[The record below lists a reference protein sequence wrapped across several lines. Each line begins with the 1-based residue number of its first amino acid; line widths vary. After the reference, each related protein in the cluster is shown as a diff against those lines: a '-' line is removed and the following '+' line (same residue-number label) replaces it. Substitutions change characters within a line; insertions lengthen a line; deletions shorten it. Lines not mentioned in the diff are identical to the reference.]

1 MNQSKM
7 WTLRGIFMCIK
18 KTFCASVEPNPNPNP
33 DLPTVVFDLE
43 TGLYYKQNATVGK
56 SQTTVGKHQ
65 ATFGKRKNAVHNISQ
80 EECKDEYN
88 NTDSYIIDMHH
99 YNPQCHNGHH
109 DDDDD
114 DDGGDD

>member
-18 KTFCASVEPNPNPNP
+18 KTFCTSVEPNPNTNPNP
-33 DLPTVVFDLE
+33 DLPTVVSDLE
-43 TGLYYKQNATVGK
+43 TGLYYKNETAVGKNQATV
-56 SQTTVGKHQ
+56 S
-65 ATFGKRKNAVHNISQ
+65 KRKNAVHNISQ

-99 YNPQCHNGHH
+99 YNPQCYNGHH

-114 DDGGDD
+114 DDDGGDD

>member
-7 WTLRGIFMCIK
+7 WTLRSIFMCIK
-18 KTFCASVEPNPNPNP
+18 KTFCGSVEPNPNPKP
-33 DLPTVVFDLE
+33 DLE
-43 TGLYYKQNATVGK
+43 TGLYH
-56 SQTTVGKHQ
+56 KHQ
-65 ATFGKRKNAVHNISQ
+65 ATLSKRKNAVHNISL

-109 DDDDD
+109 YDDDDDD

>member
-33 DLPTVVFDLE
+33 NPDLE
-43 TGLYYKQNATVGK
+43 TGLYYKHQATVGK
-56 SQTTVGKHQ
+56 SQTTLS
-65 ATFGKRKNAVHNISQ
+65 KRKNAVHNISQ

-88 NTDSYIIDMHH
+88 NTDSYIIDMHR

-109 DDDDD
+109 NDDD
-114 DDGGDD
+114 DDGGDGGDDGGGCDD

>member
-18 KTFCASVEPNPNPNP
+18 KTFCTSVDPNPNPKP
-33 DLPTVVFDLE
+33 DLE
-43 TGLYYKQNATVGK
+43 TGLYYK

-99 YNPQCHNGHH
+99 YNPQCHYGHD

>member
-18 KTFCASVEPNPNPNP
+18 KTFCTSVEPNPNPNP
-33 DLPTVVFDLE
+33 NPDLE

-56 SQTTVGKHQ
+56 NQATLSKSQT
-65 ATFGKRKNAVHNISQ
+65 TFGKRKNAVHNISQ
-80 EECKDEYN
+80 EECKDEYD

-99 YNPQCHNGHH
+99 YNPQCHYGGHDGYH
-109 DDDDD
+109 DD

>member
-33 DLPTVVFDLE
+33 NPDLE
-43 TGLYYKQNATVGK
+43 TGLYYK
-56 SQTTVGKHQ
+56 SQTTV
-65 ATFGKRKNAVHNISQ
+65 GKRKNAVHNISQ

-109 DDDDD
+109 NDDD
-114 DDGGDD
+114 DDGGDGGDDGGGCDD

>member
-18 KTFCASVEPNPNPNP
+18 KTFCTSVEPNSNP
-33 DLPTVVFDLE
+33 DLPTVVSDLE

-56 SQTTVGKHQ
+56 SQTTV
-65 ATFGKRKNAVHNISQ
+65 GKRKNAVHNISQ

-99 YNPQCHNGHH
+99 YNPQCYNGHH

-114 DDGGDD
+114 DDDGGDD

>member
-1 MNQSKM
+1 M
-7 WTLRGIFMCIK
+7 WTLLGIFMCIK
-18 KTFCASVEPNPNPNP
+18 KTFCTSVEPNSNPNPNP
-33 DLPTVVFDLE
+33 DLPTVVSDLE
-43 TGLYYKQNATVGK
+43 TGLYYKNQTAVGKNQATV
-56 SQTTVGKHQ
+56 S
-65 ATFGKRKNAVHNISQ
+65 KRKNAVHNISQ

-114 DDGGDD
+114 DGGDD

>member
-7 WTLRGIFMCIK
+7 WSLRSIFMCIK
-18 KTFCASVEPNPNPNP
+18 KTFCASVEPNPNP
-33 DLPTVVFDLE
+33 DLE
-43 TGLYYKQNATVGK
+43 TGLYYK
-56 SQTTVGKHQ
+56 SQTTFGKNQSTLGKHQ
-65 ATFGKRKNAVHNISQ
+65 ATVSKRKNAVHNISQ

-114 DDGGDD
+114 DGDDGGGGDD

>member
-7 WTLRGIFMCIK
+7 WTLLSIFMCIK
-18 KTFCASVEPNPNPNP
+18 KTFCTSVEPNPNPNP
-33 DLPTVVFDLE
+33 NPDLE
-43 TGLYYKQNATVGK
+43 TGLYYKQNATV
-56 SQTTVGKHQ
+56 
-65 ATFGKRKNAVHNISQ
+65 GKRKNAVHNISQ

-109 DDDDD
+109 NDDD
-114 DDGGDD
+114 DDGGDGGDDGGGCDD

>member
-7 WTLRGIFMCIK
+7 WTFRGIFMCIK
-18 KTFCASVEPNPNPNP
+18 KTFCGSVEPNPNP
-33 DLPTVVFDLE
+33 DLE

-56 SQTTVGKHQ
+56 NQ
-65 ATFGKRKNAVHNISQ
+65 AALGKRKNAVHNISQ

-114 DDGGDD
+114 DGGGND

>member
-18 KTFCASVEPNPNPNP
+18 KTFCASVEPNPNP
-33 DLPTVVFDLE
+33 DLPTVVSDLE

-56 SQTTVGKHQ
+56 SQTTVGKQ
-65 ATFGKRKNAVHNISQ
+65 NATVGKRKNAVHNISQ

-99 YNPQCHNGHH
+99 YNPQCYNGHH
-109 DDDDD
+109 DDDD
-114 DDGGDD
+114 GGDD